1 MKTMSF
7 LALLFI
13 QVVLGSLSDVSIDV
27 QYTGETIV
35 VDPALFQEHHG
46 IRYHKTTNKTP
57 ISFQFTLEN
66 AGNDPISIDTRETPL
81 SRKIK
86 SNPFPD
92 TESVVYLG
100 MIADVKGPPG
110 KSDIMTI
117 DAGEVKT
124 VMANFEHLAFA
135 EGADAGI
142 TFEFSLVNVNEDAEK
157 LVMPSTT
164 VPLTAGVKLL
174 DHDMMDSKSERESKV
189 GEDAEF
195 DENIVTGSDGI
206 PYYDPQCVD
215 VPENTGYTWNS
226 GGVVPCDDLAN
237 TYGLCTDSS
246 VALWCPVS
254 CGNCADYGE
263 DWSKPNV
270 LKESTLGFDS
280 SCESHTITMEGVTKT
295 DKEWILEAEEK
306 KQELC
311 ATIMWH
317 IENRSGDF
325 ETMYVKWFGGDAT
338 ATDDRYVRLR
348 DGFVKICS
356 VQGYNYHCNPEGDDA
371 GSCPFEATLSDGTS
385 YAEDSSQIDAIDDRQ
400 NILDNY
406 RSIGGTSAWVWT
418 DPSVDDRRIHICPI
432 IFFLSM
438 DVDDDTSDL
447 SSRVGTVFH
456 ELAHFTDMGDTGD
469 YSYSDS
475 VMLAGAAAYP
485 DNGDW
490 MGNSANWD
498 NFSEDIAQF
507 AMNWNDFCNE
517 DDCSSSSDVDLGCG
531 VGEDAPACDGVCGS
545 TAVVDE
551 CGVCD
556 GSGVSGCDNVCG
568 STAVVDECGV
578 CGGSGIS
585 SGACD
590 CQGNVDAGCGC
601 GVTCTDTDADAHF
614 VSKGK
619 ADDTSTAVAQD
630 DEIYAVRCASDVD
643 RSSDGWRIKSGCSI
657 WFESDVWTEGCVT
670 KSWSDAEAF
679 CTTQGGR
686 LPTLDEIENNCVQGS
701 GCQYDSALIW
711 SSTASTTTVVACASH
726 DDCGGETPF
735 CYDGLCDTCDQC
747 QNCEDGVDG
756 TCGPCG
762 ATTSGDTCVD
772 EEHFVSKGKADDTS
786 TVLAQDD
793 EIYAVRCASDVDR
806 SSDGWR
812 IKSHCSIWF
821 ESDVW
826 TEGCVTKSWLDAESF
841 CTAQGGRLPTL
852 DEIENNCVQG
862 SGCQYDSALI
872 WSSTSSTTLETKL
885 SMKNIIQE
893 TLKAPINFSIQGF
906 AIIGALSMVCFA
918 KSFLIQLRGKHYQE
932 VTGEEEEEV

>member
-1 MKTMSF
+1 M
-7 LALLFI
+7 I
-13 QVVLGSLSDVSIDV
+13 QVILAA
-27 QYTGETIV
+27 E
-35 VDPALFQEHHG
+35 
-46 IRYHKTTNKTP
+46 
-57 ISFQFTLEN
+57 LERFFMN
-66 AGNDPISIDTRETPL
+66 
-81 SRKIK
+81 
-86 SNPFPD
+86 
-92 TESVVYLG
+92 
-100 MIADVKGPPG
+100 
-110 KSDIMTI
+110 
-117 DAGEVKT
+117 
-124 VMANFEHLAFA
+124 
-135 EGADAGI
+135 
-142 TFEFSLVNVNEDAEK
+142 
-157 LVMPSTT
+157 
-164 VPLTAGVKLL
+164 LL
-174 DHDMMDSKSERESKV
+174 
-189 GEDAEF
+189 
-195 DENIVTGSDGI
+195 I
-206 PYYDPQCVD
+206 
-215 VPENTGYTWNS
+215 
-226 GGVVPCDDLAN
+226 
-237 TYGLCTDSS
+237 
-246 VALWCPVS
+246 
-254 CGNCADYGE
+254 
-263 DWSKPNV
+263 
-270 LKESTLGFDS
+270 
-280 SCESHTITMEGVTKT
+280 
-295 DKEWILEAEEK
+295 
-306 KQELC
+306 
-311 ATIMWH
+311 
-317 IENRSGDF
+317 
-325 ETMYVKWFGGDAT
+325 
-338 ATDDRYVRLR
+338 
-348 DGFVKICS
+348 
-356 VQGYNYHCNPEGDDA
+356 
-371 GSCPFEATLSDGTS
+371 
-385 YAEDSSQIDAIDDRQ
+385 
-400 NILDNY
+400 
-406 RSIGGTSAWVWT
+406 
-418 DPSVDDRRIHICPI
+418 
-432 IFFLSM
+432 
-438 DVDDDTSDL
+438 
-447 SSRVGTVFH
+447 
-456 ELAHFTDMGDTGD
+456 TDMGYTGD

-485 DNGDW
+485 DDGDW

-507 AMNWNDFCNE
+507 AMNWSDFCNE

-643 RSSDGWRIKSGCSI
+643 RSSYGWRIKSGCSI

-670 KSWSDAEAF
+670 KSWSDAESF
-679 CTTQGGR
+679 CTAQGGR

-711 SSTASTTTVVACASH
+711 SSTASTTTIDPTATPSIETVV
-726 DDCGGETPF
+726 
-735 CYDGLCDTCDQC
+735 
-747 QNCEDGVDG
+747 
-756 TCGPCG
+756 
-762 ATTSGDTCVD
+762 
-772 EEHFVSKGKADDTS
+772 EEHFVSNGRADDTS

-793 EIYAVRCASDVDR
+793 EIYAVRCASDIDR

-826 TEGCVTKSWLDAESF
+826 TEGCVTKSWSDAEAF

-906 AIIGALSMVCFA
+906 AIIGALSMVYFA

-932 VTGEEEEEV
+932 VTGEEEV